1 MAVCL
6 ALLFPEALIFHA
18 LFGET
23 YLFIGAMQ
31 TVKNRFTSVL
41 TNENMS
47 LPALLVNARRPPM
60 SYEPLTPPPELPT
73 EIVNTLNSCPPEQL
87 RHVAQYAEALAEHKA
102 GEARLEE
109 S

>member
-1 MAVCL
+1 
-6 ALLFPEALIFHA
+6 
-18 LFGET
+18 
-23 YLFIGAMQ
+23 
-31 TVKNRFTSVL
+31 
-41 TNENMS
+41 
-47 LPALLVNARRPPM
+47 M
-60 SYEPLTPPPELPT
+60 SYEPLTPPLELPT